1 VSVLLSPEIKL
12 YGGGKSFQS
21 FVASCRT
28 GSSVS
33 LEYVD
38 SVYVFLIVKGI
49 DEYAKG
55 MIDEKDGRKRAD
67 YKKIQQDNSDTYQQT
82 L

>member
-1 VSVLLSPEIKL
+1 
-12 YGGGKSFQS
+12 
-21 FVASCRT
+21 
-28 GSSVS
+28 
-33 LEYVD
+33 
-38 SVYVFLIVKGI
+38 VKGI